1 MYLINELPVFKELEC
16 NEIQQIHKCNFM
28 FTAERVFYN
37 IMTISH
43 MLDIAEVLTGKDFC
57 LLSQKQT
64 FL

>member
-1 MYLINELPVFKELEC
+1 M
-16 NEIQQIHKCNFM
+16 KCSRYTKCSFI

-43 MLDIAEVLTGKDFC
+43 ILDIAEVLTGRDFC